1 MAGGV
6 IQLIAWGAQNK
17 YLMGNPSMTFF
28 KKVFKTHTNFSMES
42 IAVSLSRTDANI
54 FEPTIIKAKLPRNGD
69 LVVQV
74 YFVFELPPIIS
85 DSFTR
90 FRWLENIGEA
100 LISSVTLSIGNVIV
114 DKQYGEYMNIYNNL
128 TLPSFRR
135 EMYNKMIGNISALT
149 NPFKEQILQK
159 VYQESAIRIT
169 KIYPTEGNAEKP
181 TLPSH
186 KCYVPLQFYFNR
198 EFASALPIVALQ
210 YMDVEI
216 TLELRP
222 IVQIYQL
229 FYYPPG
235 SNVGEYRAP
244 NTDNPDHHIKNYVSQ
259 DISRYIRGETVMD
272 LNARL
277 EVNYVFLDKEERDF
291 FISKPL
297 EYLIDQCVRLDY
309 YKLTE
314 FNVID
319 MKLQNPVKEFY
330 WVYRKSDSIVRNSWF
345 DFLDNDR
352 NIMINTKFMYNGVD
366 RIEEKEPQYFNYV
379 IPFQHHIGDPKEGIY
394 CYTFAIKPDDGIRQP
409 SGSCNF
415 SRIDKLQFVTK
426 LKKPDG
432 DYTYDLV
439 FFASS
444 YNILR
449 INGGIASIFYSL

>member
-1 MAGGV
+1 MGGGV
-6 IQLIAWGAQNK
+6 IQLIAWGSQNK
-17 YLMGNPSMTFF
+17 YLMGNPLMTFF

-54 FEPTIIKAKLPRNGD
+54 FEPTVIKAKLPRNGD
-69 LVVQV
+69 LIAQT
-74 YFVFELPPIIS
+74 YFVFELPPILS

-90 FRWLENIGEA
+90 FRWLQNVGEA
-100 LISSVTLSIGNVIV
+100 IISNVTLSIGNVIV
-114 DKQYGEYMNIYNNL
+114 DRQYGEYMNVYNNL
-128 TLPSFRR
+128 ALPSFRR

-149 NPFKEQILQK
+149 NPLKEQILEK
-159 VYQESAIRIT
+159 VYQDSAMRIT
-169 KIYPTEGNAEKP
+169 KIYPTEGTADKP

-198 EFASALPIVALQ
+198 DFGSALPIVALQ

-216 TLELRP
+216 TIELRP
-222 IVQIYQL
+222 IIEIYQL
-229 FYYPPG
+229 FYYRPG
-235 SNVGEYRAP
+235 TNVGEYRAP
-244 NTDNPDHHIKNYVSQ
+244 QPDNPDHNIKNYVSQ
-259 DISRYIRGETVMD
+259 DYSRYIRGETILD

-277 EVNYVFLDKEERDF
+277 EVNYVFLDKEERNF
-291 FISKPL
+291 FMNKPL
-297 EYLIDQCVRLDY
+297 EYLIDQCIRIDT

-330 WVYRKSDSIVRNSWF
+330 WFYRKSDAVQRNSWF
-345 DFLDNDR
+345 DYLDEDR
-352 NIMINTKFMYNGVD
+352 NIMVTTKFMFNGVD

-379 IPFQHHIGDPKEGIY
+379 LPFQHHIGDPEEGVY
-394 CYTFAIKPDDGIRQP
+394 CYPFALTPDNGIQQP

-426 LKKPDG
+426 LKKPSG

-449 INGGIASIFYSL
+449 VSGGMASIFYSL